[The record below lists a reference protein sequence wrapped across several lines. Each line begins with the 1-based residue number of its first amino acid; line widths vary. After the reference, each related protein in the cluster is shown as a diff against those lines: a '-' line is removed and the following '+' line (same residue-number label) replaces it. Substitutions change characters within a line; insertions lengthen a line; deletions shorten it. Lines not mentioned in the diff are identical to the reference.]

1 MGVVHT
7 IDYVV
12 IGLYVLAML
21 GIGVASTFF
30 AKDRDDF
37 LLAGR
42 RLKFPLFFGCM
53 AAMAVGGAVTV
64 GGAQRGYKVG
74 IAGLWVGG
82 SLGLGLIVLGLLI
95 SSKLAKLRALSINE
109 VIERNYGTS
118 ARMLGAVLT
127 IIYTV
132 SLTVVQ
138 VIAMG
143 SILALIFPGLTEQTA
158 MIISGAVVVFYT
170 FLGGMWA
177 VTMTDIV
184 QFVIKTLGIIILVP
198 IFLVLSKAHGDVPT
212 LMSQLPA
219 EHWDPWSLGFSGT
232 LYWIL
237 LYVPGL
243 VIGQDIWQRMFTA
256 RNEKIARTGTI
267 LAGVYSIIYGLAAVL
282 LGMAVLAV
290 GATPAK
296 PSQTFALG
304 VELFLPPGI
313 AGLLLA
319 AALAASMSVASGTI
333 LACSTVIY
341 NDVYLR
347 LIRGERSSGVEAAA
361 DDRVALGSSA
371 VQRDLDASASG
382 ARGKDGHVARDVW
395 INRGIALLIGVLV
408 IALSLVIKDIFRA
421 LDLAYGFL
429 SGCVFV
435 PVVAAFF
442 LRRVSP
448 KAGLLALL
456 LSAIGV
462 AGSMFFGE
470 SGQAKALLGPDA
482 AADWVIGGNYPI
494 MVGMA
499 IGVVV
504 YAVVTALDPNKV
516 APNTEVDEAELE
528 QLPPAD
534 ADSEAAGAATAT
546 SEGRVPEGR
555 DPEGRA

>member
-1 MGVVHT
+1 MGSIHT

-21 GIGVASTFF
+21 GIGIVATFF
-30 AKDRDDF
+30 AKERDDY

-64 GGAQRGYKVG
+64 GGAQRGYQVG
-74 IAGLWVGG
+74 IAGVWVGG
-82 SLGLGLIVLGLLI
+82 SLGLGLIVLGVLI

-109 VIERNYGTS
+109 VIERNYGAS
-118 ARMLGAVLT
+118 ARLLGAVLT

-143 SILALIFPGLTEQTA
+143 SILSLIFPDLSHTLA
-158 MIISGAVVVFYT
+158 MVISGGVVVFYT

-184 QFVIKTLGIIILVP
+184 QFVIKTLGIMILVP
-198 IFLVLSKAHGDVPT
+198 IFLLTNDSFGG
-212 LMSQLPA
+212 LGGLIERLPA
-219 EHWDPWSLGFSGT
+219 SHWDPWSLGFSGT

-267 LAGVYSIIYGLAAVL
+267 LAGVYSIFYGLAAVL

-290 GATPAK
+290 GAK
-296 PSQTFALG
+296 PDVPGETFALG

-319 AALAASMSVASGTI
+319 AALAAAMSVASGTI

-341 NDVYLR
+341 NDIYLR
-347 LIRGERSSGVEAAA
+347 LVRGERTSGVEAAA
-361 DDRVALGSSA
+361 DDRVALGTSA
-371 VQRDLDASASG
+371 IEREVHSADEHRVTRS
-382 ARGKDGHVARDVW
+382 DVW
-395 INRGIALLIGVLV
+395 INRGIALVIGLLV
-408 IALSLVIKDIFRA
+408 IGLSVVIEDIFKA
-421 LDLAYGFL
+421 LDLAYAFL

-435 PVVAAFF
+435 PVIAAFF

-448 KAGLLALL
+448 KAGLLALV

-462 AGSMFFGE
+462 AGSMIFGE
-470 SGQAKALLGPDA
+470 TGQAVAMFGEEA
-482 AADWVIGGNYPI
+482 GADWVIGGNYPI

-499 IGVVV
+499 IGIVV
-504 YAVVTALDPNKV
+504 YTLFTVIDPNKTV
-516 APNTEVDEAELE
+516 ANTEIDEAAVDT
-528 QLPPAD
+528 LPPAD
-534 ADSEAAGAATAT
+534 DETHL
-546 SEGRVPEGR
+546 EDR
-555 DPEGRA
+555 RA

>member
-1 MGVVHT
+1 MGSIHL
-7 IDYVV
+7 IDYIV
-12 IGLYVLAML
+12 IGAYVLAML

-30 AKDRDDF
+30 AKERDDY

-64 GGAQRGYKVG
+64 GGAQRGYEVG
-74 IAGLWVGG
+74 IAGVWVGG
-82 SLGLGLIVLGLLI
+82 SLGLGLITLGVLI

-109 VIERNYGTS
+109 VIERNYGAS
-118 ARMLGAVLT
+118 ARLLGAVLT

-132 SLTVVQ
+132 ALTVVQ

-143 SILALIFPGLTEQTA
+143 SIVSLIFTDISHTTA
-158 MIISGAVVVFYT
+158 MVVSGAIVVFYT

-184 QFVIKTLGIIILVP
+184 QFVIKTLGIMILVP
-198 IFLVLSKAHGDVPT
+198 IFLLVSGDFGGLTGLVEHT
-212 LMSQLPA
+212 PA
-219 EHWDPWSLGFSGT
+219 EHWDPWALGFSGT

-237 LYVPGL
+237 IYVPGL

-256 RNEKIARTGTI
+256 RNERIARTGTI
-267 LAGVYSIIYGLAAVL
+267 LAGVYSILYGLAAVL

-290 GATPAK
+290 GATPDR
-296 PSQTFALG
+296 PSETFALG
-304 VELFLPPGI
+304 VELFLPPGF

-319 AALAASMSVASGTI
+319 AAVAAAMSVASGTI

-347 LIRGERSSGVEAAA
+347 LVRGERASGVEAAA
-361 DDRVALGSSA
+361 DDRVALGTSA
-371 VQRDLDASASG
+371 VERQLEVPDA
-382 ARGKDGHVARDVW
+382 HQVTTRDVW
-395 INRGIALLIGVLV
+395 INRGIALTIGLMV
-408 IALSLVIKDIFRA
+408 IGLAVVIEDIFRA
-421 LDLAYGFL
+421 LDLAFAFL

-435 PVVAAFF
+435 PVIAAFF

-448 KAGLLALL
+448 KAGLFSLL

-462 AGSMFFGE
+462 AGAMILGE
-470 SGQAKALLGPDA
+470 SGQAAVLFGEEA

-494 MVGMA
+494 MVGMS

-504 YAVVTALDPNKV
+504 YVVFTLLDPHKRAANV
-516 APNTEVDEAELE
+516 EIDEAHAD

-534 ADSEAAGAATAT
+534 EA
-546 SEGRVPEGR
+546 RR
-555 DPEGRA
+555 

>member
-1 MGVVHT
+1 MGSIHT
-7 IDYVV
+7 IDYIV
-12 IGLYVLAML
+12 IGLYALAMI
-21 GIGVASTFF
+21 GIGIASAFF
-30 AKDRDDF
+30 AKERDDF

-42 RLKFPLFFGCM
+42 RLKFPMFFGCM

-64 GGAQRGYKVG
+64 GGAQRGYTIG

-82 SLGLGLIVLGLLI
+82 SLGLGLIVLGVLI

-143 SILALIFPGLTEQTA
+143 SILALIFPGLTKQTA

-267 LAGVYSIIYGLAAVL
+267 LAGVYSIFYGLAAVL

-290 GATPAK
+290 GAKPETP
-296 PSQTFALG
+296 SETFALG
-304 VELFLPPGI
+304 VELFLPPGV

-319 AALAASMSVASGTI
+319 AAMAAAMSVASGTI

-341 NDVYLR
+341 NDIYLR
-347 LIRGERSSGVEAAA
+347 LVRGERTSGVEAAA
-361 DDRVALGSSA
+361 DDRAALSGSA
-371 VQRDLDASASG
+371 MQREIEAKAHE
-382 ARGKDGHVARDVW
+382 AHRYDVW
-395 INRGIALLIGVLV
+395 INRAIALVIGLLV
-408 IALSLVIKDIFRA
+408 IGLALAIEDIFKA

-435 PVVAAFF
+435 PVIAAFF
-442 LRRVSP
+442 LRKVSP
-448 KAGLLALL
+448 KAGLYALL

-462 AGSMFFGE
+462 GGTMAFG
-470 SGQAKALLGPDA
+470 QLGYAERIFGADA
-482 AADWVIGGNYPI
+482 AVDWSIGGNYPI
-494 MVGMA
+494 MMGMA
-499 IGVVV
+499 IGIVV
-504 YAVVTALDPNKV
+504 YAAFHLLDRNKVVANVEVDVDGNALD
-516 APNTEVDEAELE
+516 TEASDT
-528 QLPPAD
+528 
-534 ADSEAAGAATAT
+534 GASDTGATAHT
-546 SEGRVPEGR
+546 
-555 DPEGRA
+555 EGRA